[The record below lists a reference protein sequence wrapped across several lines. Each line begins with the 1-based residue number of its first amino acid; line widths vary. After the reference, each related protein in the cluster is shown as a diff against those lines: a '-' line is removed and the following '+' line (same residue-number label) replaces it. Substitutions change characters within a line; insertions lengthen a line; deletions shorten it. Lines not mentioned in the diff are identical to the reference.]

1 MYRTSN
7 DSIPP
12 FTAEALASG
21 FELADHV
28 SGGSNCVR
36 RQVGA
41 VLLDPHGLVKSVGF
55 NTIATVMKDCSLV
68 CPRASKSYDEVPTR
82 ASYSEAGQECY
93 STHAEMMALKVQS
106 GRSVQGWWIL
116 VTNRP
121 CNDLCQPL
129 LDSVGV
135 VAIWRE

>member
-7 DSIPP
+7 GAIPP
-12 FTAEALASG
+12 FGAEGLASG
-21 FELADHV
+21 FGLADDV
-28 SGGSNCVR
+28 SKGANCVR

-55 NTIATVMKDCSLV
+55 NTIATIHSDCSFV

-82 ASYSEAGQECY
+82 ANYRAPGQECY
-93 STHAEMMALKVQS
+93 SSHAEVEALKGQH
-106 GRSVQGWWIL
+106 GHSVQGWWIL
-116 VTNRP
+116 VTNQP
-121 CNDLCQPL
+121 CPECQHL

-135 VAIWRE
+135 VAIWREA